1 MVWLATRRA
10 ASAAVASALFA
21 PAAALMANSVASISA
36 ACRSLAATASVTFEV
51 ALSSNDCTWLN
62 AVAAALSNTDAKLE
76 FTWMDVLRPLAELEA
91 APKAIAASL
100 AAALAIFCM
109 ASVVSSSRDAATAL
123 DATTDEFALAASRS
137 KSASPILSKA
147 SAV

>member
-1 MVWLATRRA
+1 
-10 ASAAVASALFA
+10 
-21 PAAALMANSVASISA
+21 
-36 ACRSLAATASVTFEV
+36 
-51 ALSSNDCTWLN
+51 
-62 AVAAALSNTDAKLE
+62 
-76 FTWMDVLRPLAELEA
+76 MDVLRPLAELEA

-109 ASVVSSSRDAATAL
+109 ASVVSNSRDAATAL
-123 DATTDEFALAASRS
+123 DAATDEFALAASRS